1 VHKSSKII
9 KKNLSDEYWRGNKI
23 GGNVYVHRNKNSGV
37 DFAVKTKMNLQEEIW
52 ILNCLDQANIPRVV
66 EVFEGGIKTMSMV

>member
-1 VHKSSKII
+1 M
-9 KKNLSDEYWRGNKI
+9 
-23 GGNVYVHRNKNSGV
+23 YVHRNKNSGV